1 MTTDAQ
7 ATHFEEAREAMSDK
21 NFGRRHEQGFALILA
36 ILALMLLTFLGLTLA
51 TSTSTELRIATNYR
65 WNAQAVY
72 NAEAGIEAGKRI
84 LQTLNWAR
92 ILPQTRTG
100 GWDPTTLTLPVAA
113 PGSTAY
119 PLAGLQ
125 GTRNWEMGNCDKFG
139 SGAGYGAV
147 LHDEASPVNVY
158 ENVTIVPGFTS
169 PPALNGAF
177 TLWVRRPLMQNTATA
192 GQYKDDNDMGKDD
205 VMVLTA
211 EGVAP
216 YSGGALQNASVRNNL
231 ARRII
236 EVSVRRQ
243 DQPVPCGN
251 RSGQAGGGPE
261 GNNVFGT
268 KCGEFGLNEAAGG
281 LSFATGTKG
290 LLPQTP

>member
-1 MTTDAQ
+1 MNSYARS
-7 ATHFEEAREAMSDK
+7 THFEEAREAMSDK
-21 NFGRRHEQGFALILA
+21 NRRDHRQEKGFALILA

-51 TSTSTELRIATNYR
+51 TTTSTELRIATNYR

-92 ILPQTRTG
+92 ILPQTRTA

-113 PGSTAY
+113 PGSTTY
-119 PLAGLQ
+119 PLTGLQ
-125 GTRNWEMGNCDKFG
+125 GTRNWEMGNCDKLG
-139 SGAGYGAV
+139 GGAGYGAI
-147 LHDEASPVNVY
+147 LHDEAGTPNVY
-158 ENVTIVPGFTS
+158 ENVTIVPSFVS

-177 TLWVRRPLMQNTATA
+177 TLWVRRPVMRDTAVA
-192 GQYKDDNDMGKDD
+192 GQYKDDNDLGQDD
-205 VMVLTA
+205 IMILTA

-216 YSGGALQNASVRNNL
+216 YSGGALQGASARSNL

-243 DQPVPCGN
+243 SQPAPCAA
-251 RSGQAGGGPE
+251 RSGQIGGGPE
-261 GNNVFGT
+261 GNNVFGSL
-268 KCGEFGLNEAAGG
+268 CGDFALDQAAAG
-281 LSFATGTKG
+281 LSFATGNKG
-290 LLPQTP
+290 LLTP